1 MNSFQY
7 NAAAKVYVPV
17 ADLKAEARGQA
28 AAHEPPAT
36 IPAPQVGALQPLQ
49 TCLTLIAAAKGE
61 MSVLRQLFLGH
72 FSMNRIKAV
81 LSWTL

>member
-7 NAAAKVYVPV
+7 NAAARVYVPV
-17 ADLKAEARGQA
+17 ADVKAEAQGRA

-36 IPAPQVGALQPLQ
+36 NPAPQVGALHPLQ
-49 TCLTLIAAAKGE
+49 TCLTLVAAPRGE

-72 FSMNRIKAV
+72 FSMDRVKAV